1 MWWSDAAMP
10 QLTTF
15 NLAHFHL
22 MLNHVPTIGTVV
34 ALGLLMVGYTRRDD
48 GLKHIGLEVLFMIAV
63 LTVPAYM
70 TGVGAYQALRKA
82 PDVSDI
88 AIRVHQDVALIAF
101 TVTEIAGFVG
111 WLALWQ
117 WRRRGRAARGIVPL
131 TMALVIAA
139 LATMG
144 GAASLGGEIR
154 HPEIGSSMT
163 PEIEAMN
170 ADQFW
175 ASVISVHMTNS
186 TWIWPAAEAVH
197 FLGLCLSVGILLAV
211 NLRILGVMRQVPFAE
226 MHRLLPWGMLGFG
239 ANLITG
245 MLFFVGQPN
254 QYLVSEPFYW
264 KVIFLMIAGANFLYL
279 TVFKAWDRERSANA
293 VFVAGLPDRA
303 MAITSLVAW
312 FGVLYAGRMLP
323 FLGRAF

>member
-1 MWWSDAAMP
+1 MP
-10 QLTTF
+10 QLTSL

-22 MLNHVPTIGTVV
+22 MLNHVPTVGTAV

-70 TGVGAYQALRKA
+70 TGVAAHQTLRRV

-88 AIRVHQDVALIAF
+88 AIRIHQDVALIAF
-101 TVTEIAGFVG
+101 TVTELDGFVG

-117 WRRRGRAARGIVPL
+117 WRRHGRAARGLVPV
-131 TMALVIAA
+131 TMVLVVAA

-163 PEIEAMN
+163 AEIAATDPN
-170 ADQFW
+170 QFW
-175 ASVISVHMTNS
+175 ASIISTHMTNS

-211 NLRILGVMRQVPFAE
+211 NLRILGVMKNVPFAE

-245 MLFFVGQPN
+245 MLFFVGQPR

-264 KVIFLMIAGANFLYL
+264 KVIFLIIAGANFLYL
-279 TVFKAWDRERSANA
+279 TVFRAWDRERSEKT
-293 VFVAGLPDRA
+293 VFVAPLTDRA
-303 MAITSLVAW
+303 MAVTSLIAW